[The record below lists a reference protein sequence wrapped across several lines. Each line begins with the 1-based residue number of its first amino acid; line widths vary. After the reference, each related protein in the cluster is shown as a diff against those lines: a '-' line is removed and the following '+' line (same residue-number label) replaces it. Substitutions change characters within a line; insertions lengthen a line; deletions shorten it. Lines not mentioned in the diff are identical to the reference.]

1 MDPVVTL
8 QSIVTELPASSE
20 GARYLSNLID
30 RMAQGRMSITTALGM
45 LRYAHDDSSRFP
57 VEDGWPTKNCGAS
70 LRCDQSCPDD
80 VTNPPR
86 LTLASLPSRSC
97 P

>member
-45 LRYAHDDSSRFP
+45 LRYAHVDNSRFP
-57 VEDGWPTKNCGAS
+57 VED
-70 LRCDQSCPDD
+70 DQ
-80 VTNPPR
+80 VA
-86 LTLASLPSRSC
+86 LTMAFEELCHQSQV
-97 P
+97 

>member
-57 VEDGWPTKNCGAS
+57 VEDDRAALTMAYQE
-70 LRCDQSCPDD
+70 LRRQSQ
-80 VTNPPR
+80 V
-86 LTLASLPSRSC
+86 
-97 P
+97 